1 MKKLLN
7 FKSAILG
14 VLSISILSISTIN
27 YATDSVLETGNSAG
41 NNVPTTTEITQ
52 ADLSSAT
59 TIPTDGKT
67 SNVPVTST
75 PVNTP
80 TTSTG
85 TTTESVYK
93 TVDED
98 KEKDKM
104 PQTGIEDGYIGVLL
118 IVCVG
123 IAIYT
128 FKKVKDY
135 KNI

>member
-1 MKKLLN
+1 MKKVLN
-7 FKSAILG
+7 FKSIVLG

-59 TIPTDGKT
+59 TIPTDGNT
-67 SNVPVTST
+67 SSVPVTST

-85 TTTESVYK
+85 TTTASVYK

-98 KEKDKM
+98 DKEKDKISM
-104 PQTGIEDGYIGVLL
+104 L
-118 IVCVG
+118 
-123 IAIYT
+123 
-128 FKKVKDY
+128 VKFYY
-135 KNI
+135 KNKEFY